1 MGNLKIIKSIPKTD
15 KEVEIK
21 YLEEGWKKL
30 REPKNIILYMI
41 LSIPLML
48 FLGIITMIII
58 KTFSTFTMKD
68 LGFTNEGF
76 MLTINIPIILS
87 FFVLIYIHE
96 ILHVLLVPN
105 FIKSSRTF
113 LGITWFGGFAYTE
126 EEISRNRFLVISM
139 LPFFI
144 ISIIFPFLLNLFGI
158 LTTSIKIIS
167 ILNALSSCVDL
178 LNFIIVIFQVPK
190 GSKMVMN
197 GQATYYK

>member
-1 MGNLKIIKSIPKTD
+1 MET
-15 KEVEIK
+15 K

-30 REPKNIILYMI
+30 REPKNIVLSMI

-48 FLGIITMIII
+48 FLGIITVIII

-76 MLTINIPIILS
+76 MLSINIPIILS

-96 ILHVLLVPN
+96 ILHLLLVPN
-105 FIKSSRTF
+105 FMKSNKTF

-144 ISIIFPFLLNLFGI
+144 ISIIFPFLLNLFGM
-158 LTTSIKIIS
+158 LTTSIKVIS

-178 LNFIIVIFQVPK
+178 LNFIIVVFQVPK
-190 GSKMVMN
+190 GSNMVMS